1 MFTIKAK
8 VAGLGEP
15 QEVGRNNNTKQ
26 DLILEYG
33 SQYPKKLVVSFWGD
47 AIESIKSLSE
57 GDDVEVEFRAESRE
71 YNGRWFTNCN
81 GKSATTLGQGDDA
94 PELSPPGDVEDADV
108 SPF

>member
-15 QEVGRNNNTKQ
+15 QEVGRNKSTKQ

-47 AIESIKSLSE
+47 AIESIKDLSE
-57 GDDVEVEFRAESRE
+57 GSEVEVDFRVESRE

-81 GKSATTLGQGDDA
+81 GKSVTAMGQGDGA
-94 PELSPPGDVEDADV
+94 PDPHPPETVEDDV
-108 SPF
+108 APF